1 MGAACPPPEGER
13 REEAVTRIRIR
24 SAAGVTLSLIIYGM
38 MVSENGNGGRTYL
51 TPASGGERVYLER
64 FQEILKELQKA
75 VEEVYGQRLVT
86 LAVFGSVGRNTPRP
100 DSDIDLLI
108 VADDLP
114 PGRIRRVRE
123 FDLVEEKLRPLL
135 ERMRQEGIETSLSPL
150 IKEPGDVLKGSLIF
164 LDMLD
169 DARILYDKNS
179 FFRNYLTG
187 LRKRLNELGA
197 KKVYRGGAWYWLLK
211 EKYEPGEEFEI

>member
-1 MGAACPPPEGER
+1 
-13 REEAVTRIRIR
+13 
-24 SAAGVTLSLIIYGM
+24 
-38 MVSENGNGGRTYL
+38 
-51 TPASGGERVYLER
+51 
-64 FQEILKELQKA
+64 
-75 VEEVYGQRLVT
+75 
-86 LAVFGSVGRNTPRP
+86 VGRNTPRP